1 MPGSHKKKKAGRER
15 STYGNNCQ
23 SGFQYGH
30 VDSFGYS
37 MLDQQLIQSLYLFLT
52 KLIFSDQGIS
62 VRYNQLN
69 EYLGVLDMEQ
79 ESYEISRLFAW
90 IFFPIWI
97 VISIIQTG
105 CFFLANGKFHPL
117 EANLKAC
124 V

>member
-1 MPGSHKKKKAGRER
+1 
-15 STYGNNCQ
+15 
-23 SGFQYGH
+23 
-30 VDSFGYS
+30 

>member
-1 MPGSHKKKKAGRER
+1 
-15 STYGNNCQ
+15 
-23 SGFQYGH
+23 
-30 VDSFGYS
+30 

-117 EANLKAC
+117 EAILKAC